1 MKNRKRFLV
10 GKMQRQ
16 GHRDDISHEEVSQAI
31 RRFQEQGGLIH
42 ELPAQREEYRRRIGT
57 HLGSAFESVIEY

>member
-16 GHRDDISHEEVSQAI
+16 SQRDRITHEEVAQAI
-31 RRFQEQGGLIH
+31 RRFQDQGGLIH
-42 ELPAQREEYRRRIGT
+42 ELPAQREQYRPKIGT
-57 HLGSAFESVIEY
+57 HLGSAFESVLEY